1 MPPQNP
7 NSDPN
12 TLDDAPPV
20 AHLDLKARALVWG
33 VLVLIVLCAAYV
45 LYARGAFE
53 RKQTLVLVADN
64 SEGVVVGQ
72 DLTFAGF
79 PIGRV
84 HRIELSDEGNARVVV
99 DVPVK
104 DAHWLRESSVF
115 TMESGL
121 VGAPK
126 IRAFTGILT
135 APPLPDGAVRKL
147 LSGDAS
153 AEIPKMVAS
162 VRDLLSNLTAMTNAD
177 APLNQTLRNVQTTTE
192 NLNGPRG
199 ALGVALGDDRAA
211 RQRIDATLG
220 GVNSL
225 LAKLN
230 GVVQRADGVVQR
242 VDSIAVKTDG
252 LVGNANAQVFGED
265 GVEVMSALIKAA
277 KAGNLTII
285 PVVVT
290 IVYRQDTTLDSEAD
304 PNTFLNESLSPLHAL
319 INTRDARGA
328 YSMRRIRQE
337 VEEQHGEYLSVR
349 LDQKKIPLPLGW
361 MLSNPAKQ
369 EMDSQLSELAASK
382 TDAFPRIA

>member
-1 MPPQNP
+1 MPPAIDP
-7 NSDPN
+7 NS
-12 TLDDAPPV
+12 LDEAPPV
-20 AHLDLKARALVWG
+20 AHLDLKARVLVWG
-33 VLVLIVLCAAYV
+33 VLVLIVLSAAYV

-64 SEGVVVGQ
+64 SEGIVVGQ

-84 HRIELSDEGNARVVV
+84 NRIELSAEGNARIVV

-162 VRDLLSNLTAMTNAD
+162 ARDLLANLTAMTSAD

-199 ALGVALGDDRAA
+199 ALGVVMGDDKAA

-220 GVNSL
+220 GVNAL
-225 LAKLN
+225 LARLN
-230 GVVQRADGVVQR
+230 GVVQRADGVLQR
-242 VDSIAVKTDG
+242 VDGIAVKTDN
-252 LVGNANAQVFGED
+252 LLGNANAQVFGEGGEGGAVKD
-265 GVEVMSALIKAA
+265 VRAA
-277 KAGNLTII
+277 IA
-285 PVVVT
+285 
-290 IVYRQDTTLDSEAD
+290 Q
-304 PNTFLNESLSPLHAL
+304 LNGLLA
-319 INTRDARGA
+319 DARGSLKGVDA
-328 YSMRRIRQE
+328 LLAEAQGIAGNAREATVDLGTLRAQVEASLRKVEHLINE
-337 VEEQHGEYLSVR
+337 VNRKWPFARDAEI
-349 LDQKKIPLPLGW
+349 KLP
-361 MLSNPAKQ
+361 
-369 EMDSQLSELAASK
+369 
-382 TDAFPRIA
+382 